1 MRYARSDLTRVL
13 RALRRTPA
21 FTLGA
26 IVTIALTVGAT
37 TAIFSVMYAVLLREL
52 PYRHADRLFWIWS
65 DHAGRDRTPFNIP
78 DFLDYRDAAR
88 TLAGFAGY
96 FAYSANVSDDTSGE
110 RVQGIRATANL
121 FEVLDVRSRIGR
133 LLQRGDDQA
142 GSDRVVVLTE
152 GFWARQFGAD
162 PGIVGRTIRL
172 NGEDHVVIGVVES
185 GFAMPIR
192 DIDVVL
198 PFAPDRDPRRAARNS
213 LNFIHGVARL
223 GDGVSPEVAADELNA
238 IAERLRQQYPV
249 ENARKRGVQM
259 VAVLEGIAG
268 RFRTALLT
276 LFAAVG
282 AVLLI
287 ACANLANLMLTRV
300 AARRRDFAVEI
311 ALGSSH
317 GRIVW
322 QVLAEALCLSLTGG
336 IAGVLLAHWGVALLV
351 AAAPAELPRAGG
363 IRIDYGV
370 LVFAFAV
377 AALAGV
383 IFGIV
388 PAIAS
393 TRVNIR
399 DALHASGRGATA
411 GARRIRGVL
420 VGSEIALAIVL
431 VAAMS
436 MLARSFVNVQAVPA
450 GFDPS
455 GVVSARVTLPARR
468 FHMRDAIVT
477 SQRALE
483 QQLASLPGVSST
495 GAVSLLP
502 LSGLLSRVP
511 FTVVGRSTD
520 RERVP
525 YAQYRMVSPRYFETA
540 RIPLK
545 RGRAFSEHDTERTRP
560 VAIVNEE
567 LTTQWFR
574 GVEAIGARLL
584 IDDTDALPR
593 PVEIIGIV
601 GNVQQVAL
609 DTGPTLDLY
618 LPYAQI
624 HPDHVAAAA
633 ANTYWIVRASGDPMT
648 LAPSI
653 TRAVRHIDGD
663 AVAEPIR
670 PMDRYLWDAMAT
682 RRFNLSLMAAFAAAA
697 LALAVTGVYAVTSY
711 SLSQRAREIAIRV
724 ALGASRS
731 SIVRLTIGSGVRFV
745 LFGVLVGIALAIAAA
760 RLISSMLFGVT
771 AADLGTYAAVA
782 GVVAAGSLLASAA
795 SLLRRGNFAD
805 IALNGE

>member
-1 MRYARSDLTRVL
+1 ML

-52 PYRHADRLFWIWS
+52 PYRDADRLYWIWS
-65 DHAGRDRTPFNIP
+65 DHAGRDRAPFNIP
-78 DFLDYRDAAR
+78 DFIDYRNTAR
-88 TLAGFAGY
+88 TLSGFAGY
-96 FAYSANVSDDTSGE
+96 FAYSATVSDETSGE

-121 FEVLDVRSRIGR
+121 FEVLGARSRIGR
-133 LLQRGDDQA
+133 LLQRDEDKA

-152 GFWARQFGAD
+152 GFWTRRFGAD

-172 NGEDHVVIGVVES
+172 NAEDHVVIGVVES
-185 GFAMPIR
+185 GFAMPIH

-198 PFAPDRDPRRAARNS
+198 PFAPDRDLRRAARNS
-213 LNFIHGVARL
+213 LNFINGVGRL
-223 GDGVSPEVAADELNA
+223 GEGVSPAAAADELNA
-238 IAERLRQQYPV
+238 IAERLRQRFPV

-259 VAVLEGIAG
+259 VPVLEGVAG

-282 AVLLI
+282 AVLVI

-300 AARRRDFAVEI
+300 AARRKEFAVEI
-311 ALGSSH
+311 ALGSSQA
-317 GRIVW
+317 RIVW
-322 QVLAEALCLSLTGG
+322 HVLAEALCLSLTGG
-336 IAGVLLAHWGVALLV
+336 LAGVLLSQWGVSTVV

-363 IRIDYGV
+363 IRIDHSV
-370 LVFAFAV
+370 LMFSFVV
-377 AALAGV
+377 SALAGV
-383 IFGIV
+383 IFGVV
-388 PAIAS
+388 PAIAA
-393 TRVNIR
+393 TRMSIR

-411 GARRIRGVL
+411 GTQRIRGVL
-420 VGSEIALAIVL
+420 IGSEIALAIVL
-431 VAAMS
+431 VATMA

-455 GVVSARVTLPARR
+455 GVVSARVTLPAKR
-468 FHMRDAIVT
+468 FHTRDAIAA

-483 QQLASLPGVSST
+483 EQLASLPGVTGT

-502 LSGLLSRVP
+502 MSGSLSRVP
-511 FTVVGRSTD
+511 FTVDGRSTE

-525 YAQYRMVSPRYFETA
+525 YAQYRIVSTGYFATA

-545 RGRAFSEHDTERTRP
+545 RGRTFSEQDTDRTQP

-567 LTTQWFR
+567 LATEWFH

-584 IDDTDALPR
+584 IDDNDALPR
-593 PVEIIGIV
+593 PVEIVGIV
-601 GNVQQVAL
+601 GNVQQIAP

-633 ANTYWIVRASGDPMT
+633 ASTFWIVRASGDPMT
-648 LAPSI
+648 LTPGI
-653 TRAVRHIDGD
+653 TRAVRRVAPG
-663 AVAEPIR
+663 AVADPIR
-670 PMDRYLWDAMAT
+670 PMERYLSDAMAP
-682 RRFNLSLMAAFAAAA
+682 RRFSLSLMAAFAAAA
-697 LALAVTGVYAVTSY
+697 LALALGGVYAVTSY

-731 SIVRLTIGSGVRFV
+731 NIVRLTIGSGVRFV
-745 LFGVLVGIALAIAAA
+745 LSGIVVGTGLAIAAT

-771 AADLGTYAAVA
+771 AADIGTFAA
-782 GVVAAGSLLASAA
+782 AAALVGAASILASTA
-795 SLLRRGNFAD
+795 SLLRRRSLSD

>member
-1 MRYARSDLTRVL
+1 ML

-52 PYRHADRLFWIWS
+52 PYRDADRLYWIWS
-65 DHAGRDRTPFNIP
+65 DHAGRDRAPFNIP
-78 DFLDYRDAAR
+78 DFIDYRNAAR
-88 TLAGFAGY
+88 TLSGFAGY
-96 FAYSANVSDDTSGE
+96 FAYSATVSDETSGE

-121 FEVLDVRSRIGR
+121 FEVLGARSRIGR
-133 LLQRGDDQA
+133 LLQRDEDKA

-152 GFWARQFGAD
+152 GFWTRRFGAD
-162 PGIVGRTIRL
+162 LGIVGRTIRL
-172 NGEDHVVIGVVES
+172 NAEDHVVIGVVES
-185 GFAMPIR
+185 GFVTPIH

-198 PFAPDRDPRRAARNS
+198 PFAPDRDLRRAARNS
-213 LNFIHGVARL
+213 LNFINGVGRL
-223 GDGVSPEVAADELNA
+223 GEGVSPAAAVDELNA
-238 IAERLRQQYPV
+238 IAERLRQRFPV

-259 VAVLEGIAG
+259 VPVLEGVAG

-282 AVLLI
+282 AVLVI

-300 AARRRDFAVEI
+300 AARRKEFAVEI
-311 ALGSSH
+311 ALGSSQA
-317 GRIVW
+317 RIVW
-322 QVLAEALCLSLTGG
+322 HVLAEALCLSLTGG
-336 IAGVLLAHWGVALLV
+336 LAGVLLSQWGVSTVV

-363 IRIDYGV
+363 IRIDHSV
-370 LVFAFAV
+370 LMFSFVV
-377 AALAGV
+377 SALAGV
-383 IFGIV
+383 IFGVV
-388 PAIAS
+388 PAIAA
-393 TRVNIR
+393 TRMSIR

-411 GARRIRGVL
+411 GTQRIRGVL
-420 VGSEIALAIVL
+420 IGSEIALAIVL
-431 VAAMS
+431 VATMA

-455 GVVSARVTLPARR
+455 GVVSARVTLPAKR
-468 FHMRDAIVT
+468 FHTRDAIAA

-483 QQLASLPGVSST
+483 EQLASLPGVTGT

-502 LSGLLSRVP
+502 MSGSLSRVP
-511 FTVVGRSTD
+511 FTVDGRSTE

-525 YAQYRMVSPRYFETA
+525 YAQYRIVSTGYFATA

-545 RGRAFSEHDTERTRP
+545 RGRTFSEQDTDRTQP

-567 LTTQWFR
+567 LATEWFH

-584 IDDTDALPR
+584 IDDNDALPR
-593 PVEIIGIV
+593 PVEIVGIV
-601 GNVQQVAL
+601 GNVQQIAP

-633 ANTYWIVRASGDPMT
+633 ASTFWIVRASGDPMT
-648 LAPSI
+648 LTPGI
-653 TRAVRHIDGD
+653 TRAVRRVAPG
-663 AVAEPIR
+663 AVADPIR
-670 PMDRYLWDAMAT
+670 PMERYLSDAMAP
-682 RRFNLSLMAAFAAAA
+682 RRFSLSLMAAFAAAA
-697 LALAVTGVYAVTSY
+697 LALALGGVYAVTSY

-731 SIVRLTIGSGVRFV
+731 NIVRLTIGSGVRFV
-745 LFGVLVGIALAIAAA
+745 LSGIVVGTGLAIAAT

-771 AADLGTYAAVA
+771 AADIGTFAA
-782 GVVAAGSLLASAA
+782 AAALVGAASILASTA
-795 SLLRRGNFAD
+795 SLLRRRSLSD